1 MRTNGSL
8 RIAFA
13 LIVAGCIASTASS
26 APNKPLPPLQPRS
39 EAVNIVGPANDNCAN
54 AIQISVPSFN
64 TTVNTAGA
72 SNEAGEPSTC
82 GAIANTVW
90 YKMGPFAT
98 AQTVE
103 LDTFGSNY
111 DTVLAITTGACGS
124 QVAVACNDDSNGT
137 FQSQLLFQVAPAT
150 VYYIQLG
157 GFVGSTGN
165 AVLNANAAPTVPTLS
180 PLAMAGLALLL
191 GATAIL
197 VLRFRR

>member
-1 MRTNGSL
+1 M
-8 RIAFA
+8 
-13 LIVAGCIASTASS
+13 
-26 APNKPLPPLQPRS
+26 
-39 EAVNIVGPANDNCAN
+39 NDNCAN
-54 AIQISVPSFN
+54 AIQINVPSFN

-82 GAIANTVW
+82 GGIANTVW

-103 LDTFGSNY
+103 LDTFGSNF
-111 DTVLAITTGACGS
+111 DTVLEITTGACGS

-137 FQSQLLFQVAPAT
+137 VQSQLVFQAAPGV

-165 AVLNANAAPTVPTLS
+165 AILAANAGSTVPTLS

-191 GATAIL
+191 AATAIV
-197 VLRFRR
+197 VLRFRP